1 MRLYALQA
9 AEPEPGKTICR
20 SSANGNVKVRQKE
33 MSNFSKSLT
42 ETTTETT
49 TEITTEI
56 STETDIED
64 INNNKK
70 NLSSHHRRPVNKYS
84 SGRYGRLVRT

>member
-33 MSNFSKSLT
+33 MSKFSKSLT
-42 ETTTETT
+42 EIT
-49 TEITTEI
+49 TEIT
-56 STETDIED
+56 TETDIED

-70 NLSSHHRRPVNKYS
+70 NLSSH
-84 SGRYGRLVRT
+84 L